1 MANAWDKRFV
11 LRGPECPEKYLQP
24 GSPDTLEAEQQGLS
38 EPVDF
43 LGDTQAMFN
52 IQDTPV
58 VFK

>member
-1 MANAWDKRFV
+1 M

-43 LGDTQAMFN
+43 PGDTQAMFN